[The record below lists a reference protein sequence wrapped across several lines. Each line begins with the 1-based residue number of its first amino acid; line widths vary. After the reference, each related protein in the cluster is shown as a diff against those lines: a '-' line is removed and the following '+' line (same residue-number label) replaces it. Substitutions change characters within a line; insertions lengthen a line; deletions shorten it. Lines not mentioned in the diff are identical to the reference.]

1 MKSFKLLGI
10 VFLAVAL
17 MGTTSC
23 ATKKKDVATIEVK
36 PSADEIKAQEAE
48 ERGRME
54 REKLETIKE
63 EEAKAVVEE
72 EEVREMQFDRNQ
84 ALEIIYFDFDKY
96 NLTFAA
102 RQTIGRNADWM
113 NAFPDAIIQIEGHCD
128 ERGTE
133 EYNIALGDRRAG
145 AVKDYLVSLG
155 VDASRLHTISY
166 GEERPADPGHDED
179 AWASNRRAE
188 FKVTFR

>member
-1 MKSFKLLGI
+1 MKCFKLLGI

-23 ATKKKDVATIEVK
+23 ATKKKEAVTTEVQ
-36 PSADEIKAQEAE
+36 PSADEIKAREAE
-48 ERGRME
+48 ERARME
-54 REKLETIKE
+54 KEKLASLKE
-63 EEAKAVVEE
+63 EEVKAVSEE
-72 EEVREMQFDRNQ
+72 EEVREMEFDRNQ
-84 ALEIIYFDFDKY
+84 SLEIIYFDFDKY
-96 NLTFAA
+96 NITFGA
-102 RQTIGRNADWM
+102 RQTLGRNADWM

-133 EYNIALGDRRAG
+133 EYNVALGDRRAG

-166 GEERPADPGHDED
+166 GEERPADPGHNEE
-179 AWASNRRAE
+179 AWASNRRSE